1 MIRQLTILAICLIF
15 TLSGCTNKEFYNSTQ
30 PKNNESECRKL
41 HPTEYEKCISLG
53 SKSYEEY
60 EKERQEVIKK

>member
-1 MIRQLTILAICLIF
+1 MSYRFSILAICLISA
-15 TLSGCTNKEFYNSTQ
+15 LLGCTNKEFYNSTQ
-30 PKNNESECRKL
+30 PKNNEAECRKL

-60 EKERQEVIKK
+60 EKERQEIMKN